1 MLFKKKSKIEKFK
14 LVTPTIEY
22 KDRAINYI
30 KEHHQYG
37 SRINGAGR
45 LYEYLDNY
53 EEWLKKIEEQ
63 KNYEVTSSQVPSET
77 YFLVRENDD
86 KIIGMVNIRTKL
98 NERAKNSF
106 GNIGYGI
113 RPKERRKGY
122 NKINL
127 YLALLKCKK
136 YGIQNVILTCRK
148 DNIGSSKTMKALGGI
163 FDREKYSL
171 AEKSIVEF
179 YTIDVDYAIAT
190 YRDKYE
196 KYISENYEA

>member
-1 MLFKKKSKIEKFK
+1 MLFKKKPEIEKFK

-30 KEHHQYG
+30 KEHYKYG

-45 LYEYLDNY
+45 LYDYLDNY

-63 KNYEVTSSQVPSET
+63 KKYEVTISQVPSET

-86 KIIGMVNIRTKL
+86 KIVGMINIRTKL
-98 NERAKNSF
+98 NERMKKSG

-127 YLALLKCKK
+127 YLALLKCQK
-136 YGIQNVILTCRK
+136 YGIKNVILSCRK
-148 DNIGSSKTMKALGGI
+148 DNIGSSKTMKALGGYY
-163 FDREKYSL
+163 DREIY
-171 AEKSIVEF
+171 SIVENCIIEF
-179 YTIDVDYAIAT
+179 YRIDVDYAVET

-196 KYISENYEA
+196 KYISESYEV

>member
-1 MLFKKKSKIEKFK
+1 MLFKKKPKIEKFK

-22 KDRAINYI
+22 KNKAINYI
-30 KEHHQYG
+30 KEHYKYG

-45 LYEYLDNY
+45 LFDYLDNY

-63 KNYEVTSSQVPSET
+63 KNYEVTISQVPSET

-86 KIIGMVNIRTKL
+86 KIVGMINIRTKL
-98 NERAKNSF
+98 NERMKTSG

-127 YLALLKCKK
+127 YLALLKCQK
-136 YGIQNVILTCRK
+136 YGIKYVILSCRK
-148 DNIGSSKTMKALGGI
+148 DNIGSSKTMKALGGYY
-163 FDREKYSL
+163 DREIYSTT
-171 AEKSIVEF
+171 EGCIVEF
-179 YTIDVDYAIAT
+179 YRIDVDYAIDT
-190 YRDKYE
+190 YKDKYE
-196 KYISENYEA
+196 